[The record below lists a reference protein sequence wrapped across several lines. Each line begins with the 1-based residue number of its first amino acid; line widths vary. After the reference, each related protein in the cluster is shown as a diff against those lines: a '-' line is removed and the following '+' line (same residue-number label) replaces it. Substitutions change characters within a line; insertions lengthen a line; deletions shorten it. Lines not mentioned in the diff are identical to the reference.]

1 MLPLNTFK
9 TVIKSSPLVSIDLV
23 VRNKQGKVL
32 LGKRVNRPAKNY
44 WFVPGGRILKDE
56 TFEVAFNRLIK
67 QELGLQKT
75 KSTFRGVYQ
84 HFYDDNFSEEKFT
97 THYVVL
103 AYEILFEGDITSLPI
118 DQHSS
123 YQWLSESELLANDNV
138 HEHSKWYFKSNSEAD
153 RLFK

>member
-67 QELGLQKT
+67 QELGLQET
-75 KSTFRGVYQ
+75 KSIFRGVYQ
-84 HFYDDNFSEEKFT
+84 HFYDDNFSEEQFT